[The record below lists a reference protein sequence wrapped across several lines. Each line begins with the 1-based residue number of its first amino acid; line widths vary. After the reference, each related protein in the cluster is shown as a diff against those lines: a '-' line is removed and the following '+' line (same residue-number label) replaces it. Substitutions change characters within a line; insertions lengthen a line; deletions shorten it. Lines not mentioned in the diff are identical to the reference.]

1 MQVRSRQSPVQ
12 AHTSTLSRPPLEA
25 HGRTHRRVPAWEIGH
40 RALDCLVMVAFA
52 LVTTAARAAG
62 QPGDSAAPGYD
73 LAQCIR
79 AALNNSPDLSTAA
92 ADLALARARLSE
104 AHAGRYGRSEFN
116 QVLGFVN
123 QARGTPQYSPD
134 NKNDILDGL
143 GPFTRLALAINIPL
157 WTFGKL
163 DAALE
168 AAQDALESEQANGE
182 AKRAAVVFNTKQ
194 LYYGLQLT
202 RQLALVLHD
211 MLDTMD
217 KAVKKTQER
226 LDAGASTVTEIDLL
240 KLKAGRAKFAK
251 GVLEVDAS
259 TELTRSA
266 LARVVGVDAGSFNIT
281 DAKLQAADATIAP
294 LDEYLTEAPGQ
305 RPESRQLATGIAAQ
319 SAKVDLE
326 RADYFPSVFFSTG
339 VQYAHAGNRQDQT
352 NPFAYDDFNYFRPV
366 GVVGIHWNLSF
377 LSTTAKVEAARADLE
392 RLQAQQRDAA
402 SGLQLEIRRAY
413 SDVTHGRQ
421 AITVAEEG
429 RKAGRGLLILTVSN
443 FDLGIGEAEE
453 LFKGLGTYT
462 EASSD
467 YWRAVHDYDVAV
479 AALSKAVSKELT
491 PLEY

>member
-1 MQVRSRQSPVQ
+1 MQIQDQNRRPGRPRCISHVPHPGV
-12 AHTSTLSRPPLEA
+12 TGSTYPPRPLSSAGRWAVGVLAIAACACRP
-25 HGRTHRRVPAWEIGH
+25 G
-40 RALDCLVMVAFA
+40 
-52 LVTTAARAAG
+52 AARAAE
-62 QPGDSAAPGYD
+62 PADAATRGYD

-79 AALNNSPDLSTAA
+79 AALGNSPDLGTAA
-92 ADLALARARLSE
+92 ADLALARARLAE
-104 AHAGRYGRSEFN
+104 AQAGRYGRGEFN
-116 QVLGFVN
+116 EILGFVN
-123 QARGTPQYSPD
+123 QAHGNPQYSPD
-134 NKNDILDGL
+134 NKNALFNGL
-143 GPFTRLALAINIPL
+143 GPFTRLAVAINLPL

-168 AAQDALESEQANGE
+168 AAQHGLESEQAHGE
-182 AKRAAVVFNTKQ
+182 VRRAEVVLHTKQ
-194 LYYGLQLT
+194 LYYGLQFS

-226 LDAGASTVTEIDLL
+226 LDSGSSAVTEIDLL

-266 LARVVGVDAGSFNIT
+266 LARTVGADVQTFAIADT
-281 DAKLQAADATIAP
+281 KLRPADATIAP
-294 LDEYLTEAPGQ
+294 LEEYLSEGPAQ

-319 SAKVDLE
+319 SAKVELE
-326 RADYFPSVFFSTG
+326 RADYYPSVFLSTG
-339 VQYAHAGNRQDQT
+339 VQYAYAGNRQNQT
-352 NPFAYDDFNYFRPV
+352 NPFASDDFNYIRPV
-366 GVVGIHWNLSF
+366 GVVGIHWNINF
-377 LSTTAKVEAARADLE
+377 LTTTAKVDAARADLE
-392 RLQAQQRDAA
+392 RLEAQRREAA

-413 SDVTHGRQ
+413 SDVTQGRD
-421 AITVAEEG
+421 AMTVTEEG

-479 AALSKAVSKELT
+479 AALSKAVGRELT